1 MKIALISLE
10 QKWEDKNSNM
20 LLCKDL
26 IDQASILDANLV
38 IFPEMT
44 LTGFTMKTEL
54 SAEDPE
60 HSPSIIFFSQLAKR
74 YRLWIIAGVVLR
86 AETKAI
92 NTLVVFSPD
101 GFEKIRYA
109 KIHPFSFA
117 GEDRF
122 FQLGNSLAKV
132 QIDEFCFG
140 FSICYDLRFPEL
152 FSALSKDCDV
162 LVNIANWPERRVNHW
177 NTLLQARAIE
187 NQTYMIG
194 VNRAG
199 IDGNG
204 LKYIRSSRIVNANG
218 DFIEPI
224 ITEGEIDIFELNKQE
239 LIDFRNSFS
248 TRQDRQPDF
257 YRQVI

>member
-1 MKIALISLE
+1 MKIALTQLYTIWENKKANIIQVEELSL
-10 QKWEDKNSNM
+10 K
-20 LLCKDL
+20 
-26 IDQASILDANLV
+26 ASSLGSEII

-44 LTGFTMKTEL
+44 LTGFTMNTKL

-60 HSPSIIFFSQLAKR
+60 QSPSIIFFSQLAKR

-86 AETKAI
+86 AETKAL
-92 NTLVVFSPD
+92 NTLVAFSPN
-101 GFEKIRYA
+101 GCEKVRYT

-122 FQLGNSLAKV
+122 FQPGTSLAKI
-132 QIDEFCFG
+132 QIAEFSFG

-152 FSALSKDCDV
+152 YSALSKDCDV

-194 VNRAG
+194 VNRIG

-204 LKYIRSSRIVNANG
+204 LKYIRSSMVVNANG
-218 DFIEPI
+218 DFIDPI
-224 ITEGEIDIFELNKQE
+224 ITEGEIDVFELNKQE
-239 LIDFRNSFS
+239 LIDFRNGFS
-248 TRQDRQPDF
+248 TRQDRRPDF

>member
-10 QKWEDKNSNM
+10 QKWEDKNFNSQR
-20 LLCKDL
+20 CKDL
-26 IDQASILDANLV
+26 VERAALFAIDLV

-44 LTGFTMKTEL
+44 LTGFTMNTEL

-60 HSPSIIFFSQLAKR
+60 QSPSIIFFSQLAKR
-74 YRLWIIAGVVLR
+74 YRLWIIAGIVLR
-86 AETKAI
+86 AETKAL
-92 NTLVVFSPD
+92 NTLVAFSPN
-101 GFEKIRYA
+101 GCEQVRYT

-122 FQLGNSLAKV
+122 FQSGNSLAKV

-152 FSALSKDCDV
+152 YSALSKDCDV

-194 VNRAG
+194 VNRIG
-199 IDGNG
+199 LDGNG

-218 DFIEPI
+218 DFIEPT
-224 ITEGEIDIFELNKQE
+224 ITEGEIDVFELNKQE

-248 TRQDRQPDF
+248 TRQDRRPYL